1 MRSSGLINLNV
12 RLSYGLLG
20 FGVHAVLM
28 RTINS
33 GQIRGVAD
41 ALAGLNEMGHIATLV
56 GGFDM
61 IVDVYCEDVANLED
75 LLNEKIY
82 SI

>member
-33 GQIRGVAD
+33 GQIRGVAG
-41 ALAGLNEMGHIATLV
+41 ALARLNEMGHIATLV

-61 IVDVYCEDVANLED
+61 IVDVYCEDVTNLED